1 MAFLEGQNDL
11 KIWPKFIG
19 KLKSIRG
26 PNSEHIFKN
35 HNYFPDPY
43 RQIGFTLGLDL
54 VGLIRSKNMEGEA
67 TFKPGEPNDVMYLRQ
82 AENFLK
88 KGNCAQALN
97 YLIKSLTMNPES
109 KVSIQN
115 QHESMLMLKMIRKNN
130 LKIEST

>member
-1 MAFLEGQNDL
+1 
-11 KIWPKFIG
+11 
-19 KLKSIRG
+19 
-26 PNSEHIFKN
+26 
-35 HNYFPDPY
+35 
-43 RQIGFTLGLDL
+43 
-54 VGLIRSKNMEGEA
+54 MEGEA

-130 LKIEST
+130 LKIKST

>member
-1 MAFLEGQNDL
+1 M
-11 KIWPKFIG
+11 
-19 KLKSIRG
+19 
-26 PNSEHIFKN
+26 
-35 HNYFPDPY
+35 
-43 RQIGFTLGLDL
+43 GLDL

-109 KVSIQN
+109 KVSIYYLLILRTYLI
-115 QHESMLMLKMIRKNN
+115 SKSTLKAF
-130 LKIEST
+130 